1 MKVLGVIPAA
11 GRSSRMG
18 NPKPLLDAGGRNFL
32 ERVAAALRDGGATE
46 LIVGVRSE
54 KGPIAAAAL
63 AAGARVVVPESVD
76 DGPIATI
83 REAIR
88 SAEGDPEIQ
97 GLLLLPV
104 DHPRVKAGT
113 VAALL
118 QAAFSPS
125 DGNPDTLARASPS
138 APIVIP
144 VHRGKWGHPVFL
156 SREVFPDLLEPE
168 LEEGA
173 RTVVERHRDRVLQV
187 EVDDAGVLA
196 DLNTL
201 ADYRRHFPDSFRR
214 RFQKW

>member
-1 MKVLGVIPAA
+1 MKVLGVVPAA

-32 ERVAAALRDGGATE
+32 ERVVAALRDGGAAE
-46 LIVGVRSE
+46 VIVGVRSE

-63 AAGARVVVPESVD
+63 ATGARVVVPDDVD
-76 DGPIATI
+76 DGPIATV

-88 SAEGDPEIQ
+88 GAEGDPEIK

-104 DHPRVKAGT
+104 DHPRVEAGT

-118 QAAFSPS
+118 QAASAPA
-125 DGNPDTLARASPS
+125 GPC
-138 APIVIP
+138 APIVVP
-144 VHRGKWGHPVFL
+144 VQRGRSGHPVFL

-173 RTVVERHRDRVLQV
+173 RTVVERHRDRVLEV
-187 EVDDAGVLA
+187 EVDDPGVLA
-196 DLNTL
+196 DLNTI
-201 ADYRRHFPDSFRR
+201 ADYRRHFPDSFRK